1 MQKKWDAPNENA
13 DKIPTEFGDISHD
26 SPRVRAIEDAL
37 SPRVPEL
44 DSTPPSKIYECQ
56 ENNIKRLSSP
66 KGLRKQR
73 LRLSNPVQLRLALD
87 PKQI

>member
-44 DSTPPSKIYECQ
+44 DSTPPSNIY
-56 ENNIKRLSSP
+56 
-66 KGLRKQR
+66 
-73 LRLSNPVQLRLALD
+73 
-87 PKQI
+87 